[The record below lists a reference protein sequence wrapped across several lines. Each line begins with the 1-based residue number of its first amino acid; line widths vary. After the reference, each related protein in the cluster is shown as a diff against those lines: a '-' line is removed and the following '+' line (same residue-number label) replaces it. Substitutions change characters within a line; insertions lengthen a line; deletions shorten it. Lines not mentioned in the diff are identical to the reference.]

1 MVCFIANISTANS
14 KGNKMQAGAKKYLTN
29 FDPSQKR
36 QNKSI
41 GAINSNG
48 IR

>member
-14 KGNKMQAGAKKYLTN
+14 KGNKMQAGAKKY